1 MIFSHSL
8 LRLFEKKKNTITV
21 HRARHR
27 AIAQNRRKNAPNRS
41 LRSSMHVA
49 EPSLPFLRAFA
60 HLRASLRVTFSSTF
74 SSLKPLFFCSYF
86 FSFLSFF
93 CFTFVFRV
101 HSNDTISSASF
112 VQEAKENLKKKPR
125 STVHATRKCA
135 IRTIMS
141 LEVRRVRRIYFAFRA
156 SRKCKIFLLASVFVG
171 RPIFAF
177 RAERISPA
185 IALTRPFFRRI
196 TCQNI

>member
-1 MIFSHSL
+1 MHRTGRYEARCTSQN
-8 LRLFEKKKNTITV
+8 LRCPFYE
-21 HRARHR
+21 
-27 AIAQNRRKNAPNRS
+27 RS
-41 LRSSMHVA
+41 RISVPLS
-49 EPSLPFLRAFA
+49 
-60 HLRASLRVTFSSTF
+60 ASLSRVPSQALNHCFLLVFFFLFS
-74 SSLKPLFFCSYF
+74 PFF
-86 FSFLSFF
+86 L
-93 CFTFVFRV
+93 TFVFRV

-125 STVHATRKCA
+125 STVHATRKCD

>member
-1 MIFSHSL
+1 MHRTGRYEARCTSQN
-8 LRLFEKKKNTITV
+8 LRCPFYE
-21 HRARHR
+21 
-27 AIAQNRRKNAPNRS
+27 RS
-41 LRSSMHVA
+41 RISVPLS
-49 EPSLPFLRAFA
+49 
-60 HLRASLRVTFSSTF
+60 ASLSRVPSQA
-74 SSLKPLFFCSYF
+74 LNHCFFARIF

-93 CFTFVFRV
+93 SHFCLSRAFERHNFERV
-101 HSNDTISSASF
+101 VRARS
-112 VQEAKENLKKKPR
+112 EGEPKKKPR

-156 SRKCKIFLLASVFVG
+156 SRKCKIFLLASVLVG

>member
-93 CFTFVFRV
+93 SHFCLSRAFERHNFERV
-101 HSNDTISSASF
+101 VRARS
-112 VQEAKENLKKKPR
+112 EGEPKKKPR